1 MTTFVSPMDS
11 IYLWGES
18 GANPAHVI
26 ALQLFAPPAS
36 GGPNVIERLY
46 GEMTDPSRVKPEF
59 RRRPHRSL
67 GTAGQYTWVDDDELD
82 MTVQVRRVGLP
93 APGRIRELL
102 EYVSSF
108 HAVRL
113 DRDRPLWEAHL
124 VEGLSDGRFA
134 LCTKMHHALFD
145 GVTMGRHLLGGLSG
159 DPDDRTGTAPWII
172 PAQTRDGR
180 PRSRTSVSSL
190 LRRAWTAIEVPAK
203 LAGSTK
209 ALVQA
214 GVSVAR
220 DGDVAVPFSAPM
232 TIFNGTV
239 SSARRFA
246 GQQWPTERL
255 RAISRAAEVSTNDVA
270 LALCAGA
277 LRTYLLEQEALPDS
291 SLVAMVPMSFRPRTD
306 DGSQKAGNN
315 WGAVLCP
322 LGTDVADPMTR
333 LRNISRSM
341 SRNKA
346 LMSELD
352 SNSAALLSAANLGGV
367 VLNMVPGLPLPPRPP
382 FNLIISNVP
391 AGTRTLYLD
400 GCRLTDAYPVS
411 VVSNGQ
417 ALNITLVSYA
427 GQTAFGITGC
437 RRSVPHLQHLLKYLD
452 AAFVE
457 FEEALGLTDQHEKQ
471 GSEASRW
478 GRLRNRDTDDD
489 QSTG

>member
-26 ALQLFAPPAS
+26 ALQLFAPPS
-36 GGPNVIERLY
+36 DEPDLIERLY
-46 GEMTDPSRVKPEF
+46 SEMTDASKVKPEF
-59 RRRPHRSL
+59 RRRAHRSI
-67 GTAGQYTWVDDDELD
+67 GTAGQYTWVNDDELD

-93 APGRIRELL
+93 RPGRVRELL

-113 DRDRPLWEAHL
+113 DRDRPLWEARL
-124 VEGLSDGRFA
+124 VEGLEDGRFA

-145 GVTMGRHLLGGLSG
+145 GVTMGRHLLGGLSP
-159 DPDDRTGTAPWII
+159 DPDDRTGTAPWIV
-172 PAQTRDGR
+172 PAEAGDGAT
-180 PRSRTSVSSL
+180 RSRRPSISV

-203 LAGSTK
+203 LAGSTM
-209 ALVQA
+209 ALMQA

-220 DGDVAVPFSAPM
+220 DRDVAVPFSAPM

-239 SSARRFA
+239 SSSRRFA

-255 RAISRAAEVSTNDVA
+255 RAISRAAKVSTNDVA
-270 LALCAGA
+270 LALCGAA
-277 LRTYLLEQEALPDS
+277 LRSYLIEQDALPES

-306 DGSQKAGNN
+306 DGGQQAGNN

-322 LGTDVADPMTR
+322 LGTDTADPTTR
-333 LRNISRSM
+333 LRTISRAM

-352 SNSAALLSAANLGGV
+352 ANSAALLSAANLGGV
-367 VLNMVPGLPLPPRPP
+367 VLNMLPGLPPSPKPP

-391 AGTRTLYLD
+391 ASRRTLYLN

-417 ALNITLVSYA
+417 ALNITLVSYSDR
-427 GQTAFGITGC
+427 TAFGITGC

-457 FEEALGLTDQHEKQ
+457 LEEAVGIAD
-471 GSEASRW
+471 
-478 GRLRNRDTDDD
+478 GRDDD
-489 QSTG
+489 NGPMPS

>member
-26 ALQLFAPPAS
+26 ALQLFAPPTADE
-36 GGPNVIERLY
+36 PNVIERLY

-59 RRRPHRSL
+59 RRRAHRSL

-82 MTVQVRRVGLP
+82 MSVQVRRVGLP
-93 APGRIRELL
+93 SPGRIRELL

-124 VEGLSDGRFA
+124 AEGLSDGRFA
-134 LCTKMHHALFD
+134 LLTKMHHAMFD
-145 GVTMGRHLLGGLSG
+145 GITMGRHLLGGLST
-159 DPDDRTGTAPWII
+159 DPDDRTGTAPWMTPIG
-172 PAQTRDGR
+172 TGDGSVR
-180 PRSRTSVSSL
+180 PRRPANSI

-203 LAGSTK
+203 LATSTK

-220 DGDVAVPFSAPM
+220 GRDVAVPFSAPM

-255 RAISRAAEVSTNDVA
+255 RAISRGAGVSTNDVA
-270 LALCAGA
+270 LALCASA
-277 LRTYLLEQEALPDS
+277 LRTYLLEQEALPES
-291 SLVAMVPMSFRPRTD
+291 SLVAMVPISFRPRSD
-306 DGSQKAGNN
+306 DGAQKAGNN

-322 LGTDVADPMTR
+322 LGTDIADPMTR
-333 LRNISRSM
+333 LLNISRTM
-341 SRNKA
+341 SRNKS
-346 LMSELD
+346 LMSDLD
-352 SNSAALLSAANLGGV
+352 PNSAALFSAANLGGV
-367 VLNMVPGLPLPPRPP
+367 VLNMLPGLPPSPRPP

-391 AGTRTLYLD
+391 AGNRTLYLN
-400 GCRLTDAYPVS
+400 GCQLTDAYPVS

-417 ALNITLVSYA
+417 ALNMTLVSYA
-427 GQTAFGITGC
+427 NQTAFGITGC

-452 AAFVE
+452 AAFAE
-457 FEEALGLTDQHEKQ
+457 LEEAVGNSDQREKQ
-471 GSEASRW
+471 DAEV
-478 GRLRNRDTDDD
+478 
-489 QSTG
+489 